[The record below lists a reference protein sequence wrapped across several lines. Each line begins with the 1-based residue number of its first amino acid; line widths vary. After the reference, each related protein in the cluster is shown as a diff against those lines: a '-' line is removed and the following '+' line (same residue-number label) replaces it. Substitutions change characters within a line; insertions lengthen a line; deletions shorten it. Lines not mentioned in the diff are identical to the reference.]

1 MALLPLSVPVFTI
14 LNALVE
20 ERAGLHYRV
29 EDLELLRD
37 KISARAEL
45 AGFDS
50 LLDYY
55 YFLRYDAAGS
65 AELDKLVEALVVH
78 ETYFF
83 READQLRV
91 LFRQLL
97 ARRFAQGAPVR
108 IWCAASATGEEPY
121 TMAMML
127 ADAGLLSR
135 TRIVASDIS
144 ERALARAKS
153 CEFSTRSVR
162 ALPPGGE
169 ARWVR
174 REGDRVRID
183 RSLTDAIE
191 WRRVNLIDAAAVAA
205 LGQFDAVVAR
215 NVFIYFSDDTVR
227 QAVAALGN
235 ALNPGGLLLV
245 GASESLLRYGTA
257 LTCEEHGGAF
267 FYRRVPR

>member
-1 MALLPLSVPVFTI
+1 MSPLPLSAQVFTI
-14 LNALVE
+14 LAGLIE

-29 EDLELLRD
+29 DDLELFRD
-37 KISARAEL
+37 KISSRAEL
-45 AGFDS
+45 TGFDS
-50 LLDYY
+50 MLDYY

-65 AELDKLVEALVVH
+65 AELDALVEALVIH
-78 ETYFF
+78 ETYFY
-83 READQLRV
+83 READQLRE
-91 LFRQLL
+91 LFGSLL
-97 ARRFAQGAPVR
+97 ARRYAQEAPVR

-127 ADAGLLSR
+127 ADAGLLER

-153 CEFSTRSVR
+153 CQFSPRSVR

-169 ARWVR
+169 GRWIR
-174 REGDRVRID
+174 REGDRIRID
-183 RSLTDAIE
+183 RSLCDAID
-191 WRRVNLIDAAAVAA
+191 WRRVNLIDPAAVAA

-227 QAVAALGN
+227 EVVRALGN
-235 ALNPGGLLLV
+235 ALVPRGLLLV

-257 LTCEEHGGAF
+257 LACEEHGGAF
-267 FYRRVPR
+267 FYRRVS